1 MDEWVVWWMHDGWVV
16 GWMDGC
22 MAGWMLGGCM
32 MDGLVDAWMDKKVER
47 SADSPG
53 SVSPDTP
60 LLPQSLHLPRPSP
73 SLRRLSD
80 HLSRFFRDSTWS
92 LHRFIS
98 SKKLSST
105 SRVISNMAALK
116 TVSMTPES
124 WDWKCAIVS
133 AITLI
138 KRVVFPRKIIK
149 LSVRTGTNEVISWH

>member
-1 MDEWVVWWMHDGWVV
+1 MHVWMHACMHACIDG
-16 GWMDGC
+16 
-22 MAGWMLGGCM
+22 
-32 MDGLVDAWMDKKVER
+32 WMDKKVEWG
-47 SADSPG
+47 ADSPG
-53 SVSPDTP
+53 SFSPDTP

-80 HLSRFFRDSTWS
+80 HLSRFFRDSTCS

-105 SRVISNMAALK
+105 SRVISNKAALK

-124 WDWKCAIVS
+124 WDWKFAIVS

-138 KRVVFPRKIIK
+138 KRVVSPQKDKKTFCPNRYERGN
-149 LSVRTGTNEVISWH
+149 LLTPNNV